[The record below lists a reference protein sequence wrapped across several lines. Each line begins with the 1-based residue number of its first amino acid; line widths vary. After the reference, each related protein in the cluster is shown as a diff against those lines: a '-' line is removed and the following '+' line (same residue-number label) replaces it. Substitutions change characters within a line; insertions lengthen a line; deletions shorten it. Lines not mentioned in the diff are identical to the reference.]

1 LFALDVTLTT
11 DVLGMFHAV
20 QNYLPFSCW

>member
-1 LFALDVTLTT
+1 LNVTLTT